1 VEAPEGEQA
10 AQGTVLEGK
19 ARDLG
24 WAVEVWVEAAPEEGR
39 VRADLAGVALARAVD
54 SGSPAECPAAVAAGL
69 DLEAPAE
76 DQGVE
81 VDREVAWAVGLGL
94 EARVRDQVA
103 VVDQVEEALD

>member
-1 VEAPEGEQA
+1 
-10 AQGTVLEGK
+10 
-19 ARDLG
+19 
-24 WAVEVWVEAAPEEGR
+24 
-39 VRADLAGVALARAVD
+39 
-54 SGSPAECPAAVAAGL
+54 L

-103 VVDQVEEALD
+103 VADQVEEALD